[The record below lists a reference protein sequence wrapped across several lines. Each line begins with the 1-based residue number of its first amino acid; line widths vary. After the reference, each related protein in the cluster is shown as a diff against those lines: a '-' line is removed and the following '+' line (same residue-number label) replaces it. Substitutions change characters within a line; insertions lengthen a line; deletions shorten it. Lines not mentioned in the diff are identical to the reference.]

1 MSYLSFKPIRMMVL
15 SLLFVCPVTAQSIS
29 TPQAAATPNS
39 KADKLANSA
48 EAERAA
54 KVRREHAGSLLMSL
68 AVSARTFDDHAL
80 RALTQA
86 RVADAL
92 WQTDLEQSRG
102 LFRRAWDAAEI
113 ADKEAQQRAGGTYIE
128 PTKSRTEV
136 LRLASRHDRAL
147 GEEFLERLKEQKEED
162 SKDSQRLN
170 VGPFKIPDEA
180 TRQRLNL
187 AGKLLVSGDIDR
199 AIQFA
204 DPALGSVNIEAID
217 FLSSLREKNSTAAD
231 QRFAAL
237 LIRAQADLQ
246 SDYDTVSILS
256 SYIFTPHLYVV
267 SQGRGVFTSVVQP
280 ANVEPQLAAAFFRA
294 ATDILLRQMSLTD
307 QDQNRLIGEGKY
319 SVVNHLAQLFE
330 QHGFREVAE
339 ALRAQ
344 VNRPLPDGARER

>member
-1 MSYLSFKPIRMMVL
+1 MSYINFNPMLIMVL
-15 SLLFVCPVTAQSIS
+15 SLLFACHVRAQSIS
-29 TPQAAATPNS
+29 PPQAGATPDS
-39 KADKLANSA
+39 KADKLASNA

-54 KVRREHAGSLLMSL
+54 KARREHAGSLLMSL
-68 AVSARTFDDHAL
+68 AVDARTFGDHAL

-86 RVADAL
+86 RVADAF
-92 WQTDLEQSRG
+92 WEIDPEQSRS
-102 LFRRAWDAAEI
+102 LFRRAWDAAEV
-113 ADKEAQQRAGGTYIE
+113 ADKEVRQRASDLTYIG
-128 PTKSRTEV
+128 PANSRTEV
-136 LRLASRHDRAL
+136 LHLASRRDRAL
-147 GEEFLERLKEQKEED
+147 GEEFLERLKEQKDQD
-162 SKDSQRLN
+162 SKDSQRRN

-180 TRQRLNL
+180 ARQRLNL
-187 AGKLLVSGDIDR
+187 AQQLLNGGDIDR

-204 DPALGSVNIEAID
+204 DPALGFVNIEAID

-280 ANVEPQLAAAFFRA
+280 ANVEPRLTAAFFRT

-307 QDQNRLIGEGKY
+307 QDQNGLIGK
-319 SVVNHLAQLFE
+319 
-330 QHGFREVAE
+330 
-339 ALRAQ
+339 
-344 VNRPLPDGARER
+344 

>member
-54 KVRREHAGSLLMSL
+54 KARREHAGSLLMSL

-92 WQTDLEQSRG
+92 WQT
-102 LFRRAWDAAEI
+102 
-113 ADKEAQQRAGGTYIE
+113 YIE

-136 LRLASRHDRAL
+136 LRLASRRDRAL